1 MSESQAAGGTTANP
15 DGYRQLERY
24 RGLIFDLDGTLVDS
38 MQYHIRAWQEVGAA
52 RGLAL
57 SYDYLMS
64 NGGRPSLLIAREI
77 IARYHLPDDEQDLQ
91 REKTANYVRQI
102 PNIAI
107 YPAMRSLLEYAHAR
121 SIPMIIGTGTLR
133 SNVEAVMRH
142 TGLDAYVSSFVSSEM
157 VKAHKPAPDTFVASA
172 RAIGQIPEDCLVFED
187 APLGIEAAR
196 RGGMDCCVVKDGR
209 FSLDEI
215 IRNRSVL

>member
-1 MSESQAAGGTTANP
+1 MPETATAAEASTSFG
-15 DGYRQLERY
+15 GYRQLDRY

-38 MQYHIRAWQEVGAA
+38 MQYHIRAWQEVGEA

-57 SYDYLMS
+57 SHDYLMS

-77 IARYHLPDDEQDLQ
+77 IARYGLRDDEQELQ

-102 PNIAI
+102 PNIVI
-107 YPAMRSLLEYAHAR
+107 YPAMRGILEYALAR
-121 SIPMIIGTGTLR
+121 GIPMIIGTGTLR

-142 TGLDAYVSSFVSSEM
+142 TGLDSYIRSFVSSEM

-172 RAIGQIPEDCLVFED
+172 RMIGQRPEDCLVFED
-187 APLGIEAAR
+187 APLGIEAAH

-215 IRNRSVL
+215 IRNRPV